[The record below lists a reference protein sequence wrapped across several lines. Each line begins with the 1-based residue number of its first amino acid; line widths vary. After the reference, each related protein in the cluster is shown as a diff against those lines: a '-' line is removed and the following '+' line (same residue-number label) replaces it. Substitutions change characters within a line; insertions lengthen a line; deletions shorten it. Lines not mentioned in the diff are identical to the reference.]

1 MPCSEIR
8 FRSKLMVFS
17 RVFICRA
24 LAKSRAPTSPIRFPV
39 MSKVCRLWFEPRAF
53 ITLLISDL
61 SLQSDKLSLVTD
73 DSSDVISPT
82 MLSITELKYLALT
95 LVIFL
100 LAFKLKRDLFLAK
113 PCITPA
119 ISASKLFSLRSRRDK
134 HFTVPIQFSKTLAPC
149 TERLLFDKFSST
161 LVVASLQAKPNK
173 RFLRA
178 SGGILQ

>member
-1 MPCSEIR
+1 MIS
-8 FRSKLMVFS
+8 VN
-17 RVFICRA
+17 
-24 LAKSRAPTSPIRFPV
+24 TQ
-39 MSKVCRLWFEPRAF
+39 KVLSTTDSSVQ
-53 ITLLISDL
+53 ILLSVLNTYSTYSVHKGTNIDL
-61 SLQSDKLSLVTD
+61 PDKLSLVTD

-161 LVVASLQAKPNK
+161 LVVASLQAKPTFKQTNK
-173 RFLRA
+173 
-178 SGGILQ
+178 

>member
-1 MPCSEIR
+1 MLSSN
-8 FRSKLMVFS
+8 F
-17 RVFICRA
+17 
-24 LAKSRAPTSPIRFPV
+24 
-39 MSKVCRLWFEPRAF
+39 
-53 ITLLISDL
+53 TLSSSHLLYSVHKGTNIDL
-61 SLQSDKLSLVTD
+61 PDKLSLVTD

-149 TERLLFDKFSST
+149 TDRLLFDKFSST
-161 LVVASLQAKPNK
+161 LVVASLQAKPTFKQTNK
-173 RFLRA
+173 MLNF
-178 SGGILQ
+178 G